1 MYVYSAFNDNVF
13 VYDRKY
19 PSYYFQR
26 KTSFEKGILVSIS
39 IYIIV
44 AFLVT
49 GLLQINFYLPMRQ
62 NRKKAE
68 ISYASDFLRS

>member
-26 KTSFEKGILVSIS
+26 KTTIEKGISANPG
-39 IYIIV
+39 YRP
-44 AFLVT
+44 T
-49 GLLQINFYLPMRQ
+49 TN
-62 NRKKAE
+62 
-68 ISYASDFLRS
+68 

>member
-26 KTSFEKGILVSIS
+26 KTATEKGILVNIS
-39 IYIIV
+39 IYIIL
-44 AFLVT
+44 A
-49 GLLQINFYLPMRQ
+49 LPSKIAIRP
-62 NRKKAE
+62 
-68 ISYASDFLRS
+68 

>member
-1 MYVYSAFNDNVF
+1 MDVYSAFNDNVF

-44 AFLVT
+44 ALVT
-49 GLLQINFYLPMRQ
+49 GLLQINFYLPLRQ